1 MVKYNG
7 KTFIWVNIQILAY
20 TVEISTCHKP
30 QHRSPTPHNCR
41 ERTRHAEASSAFLF
55 RVIIVHIL
63 EPVLISEESGV
74 ASGSL
79 ALSFSFDQGN
89 KSFFLR
95 MFVDDHMWKFGDYR
109 RDSHVLFTEL
119 SGRNSITCMQKL
131 HMNNILKIFSSI
143 TSGSFL
149 RDPGI
154 PSLCGS
160 YPKSGIS
167 WKIFLDSNI
176 CNR

>member
-1 MVKYNG
+1 M
-7 KTFIWVNIQILAY
+7 LAY
-20 TVEISTCHKP
+20 TVEISTCHQP
-30 QHRSPTPHNCR
+30 QHRSPTAHNCR

-74 ASGSL
+74 ASRSL

-95 MFVDDHMWKFGDYR
+95 MFVNDHMWKFGDYR
-109 RDSHVLFTEL
+109 RDSHVLLSEL

-160 YPKSGIS
+160 YPRSGIS

-176 CNR
+176 CNQ